1 MGEFSKRS
9 ETSARF
15 ERGEARNLSMTAS
28 SYSNNFT
35 VTTMNGDTVTLGFK
49 DRKDLKEFLDAAIT
63 LALKFDV
70 TEDTDKYMSEYVA
83 IGGAAVGVET
93 VLNWQRDA
101 IRWNNM
107 DQDAPEVDS
116 QE

>member
-35 VTTMNGDTVTLGFK
+35 VTTMNGDTVSLQFK
-49 DRKDLKEFLDAAIT
+49 DRKDLKEFLDAAIA
-63 LALKFDV
+63 LALKFVDS
-70 TEDTDKYMSEYVA
+70 DAYLSEYVA
-83 IGGAAVGVET
+83 IGQEGVGIET
-93 VLNWQRDA
+93 VLNWQQDA

-107 DQDAPEVDS
+107 DQDALGVDP

>member
-9 ETSARF
+9 EISARF
-15 ERGEARNLSMTAS
+15 ERSEARNLSMTGS

-35 VTTMNGDTVTLGFK
+35 VTTTNGDTISLQFK

-63 LALKFDV
+63 LALKFHDR
-70 TEDTDKYMSEYVA
+70 EEYMSEYVA
-83 IGGAAVGVET
+83 VGQAAVGVET
-93 VLNWQRDA
+93 VLNWQSDT
-101 IRWNNM
+101 IRWKNIM
-107 DQDAPEVDS
+107 SDALGVDS

>member
-15 ERGEARNLSMTAS
+15 ERGEARNISMTAS

-35 VTTMNGDTVTLGFK
+35 VTTMNGDTVSLQFK

-63 LALKFDV
+63 LALKFDLNL
-70 TEDTDKYMSEYVA
+70 DSDAYMSEYVA
-83 IGGAAVGVET
+83 IGQAGVGIET
-93 VLNWQRDA
+93 VLMWQKDA
-101 IRWNNM
+101 IRWNTE
-107 DQDAPEVDS
+107 ALGVDP